1 MRIIDILTFGLTRE
15 KVVETKSNYTNP
27 EARSNAGLYIPLHSQ
42 VLDFDGERN
51 PGSIGP
57 ATHYIPNYYA
67 LSTRS
72 WQSYMDSPVSVI
84 VINKWVNWIVGSG
97 LKPKASPSKIT
108 LKTEGIDLEKS
119 QTERFND
126 ESESRWDIWSN
137 SKRSSISGEKNFNEL
152 CADVFLNAKLSGDC
166 LVILHYIDECVKI
179 QVVDGA
185 RVRNPRLSETKGDG
199 WFYSNGVKISSIT
212 GSVLGY
218 YVYRNNSTDGDEILA
233 YSSTTGLRSAFLVKG
248 SKWRIDYHRGLPVVA
263 SVLETMTKLERYR
276 DATLESAEEVAKIAF
291 QVVHQN
297 FSDGSTPFQQQM
309 AEAFDNHLN
318 GALPEDEVGNKFA
331 NRVAVTT
338 GKQAVNNP
346 KGAKIETLGGGS
358 TVQGFNEFHEP
369 NANLICAAVGIPPN
383 IAFSLYTNSY
393 SASRAATKDWDHTMD
408 VERDLLRDQFL
419 AYVWKFWLYTEAAKG
434 KISAPGYAASLV
446 TKNYMISESY
456 ERVRFTGPHF
466 PHIDPVKEV
475 KAEREKLGPLG
486 ANIPLTTIEQA
497 TESLGTGDSDSNIEQ
512 FADEIEI
519 FKDLVPQ
526 EEESK
531 ETSLGE

>member
-1 MRIIDILTFGLTRE
+1 M
-15 KVVETKSNYTNP
+15 S
-27 EARSNAGLYIPLHSQ
+27 
-42 VLDFDGERN
+42 
-51 PGSIGP
+51 
-57 ATHYIPNYYA
+57 
-67 LSTRS
+67 
-72 WQSYMDSPVSVI
+72 
-84 VINKWVNWIVGSG
+84 
-97 LKPKASPSKIT
+97 
-108 LKTEGIDLEKS
+108 
-119 QTERFND
+119 
-126 ESESRWDIWSN
+126 
-137 SKRSSISGEKNFNEL
+137 
-152 CADVFLNAKLSGDC
+152 
-166 LVILHYIDECVKI
+166 
-179 QVVDGA
+179 
-185 RVRNPRLSETKGDG
+185 
-199 WFYSNGVKISSIT
+199 
-212 GSVLGY
+212 
-218 YVYRNNSTDGDEILA
+218 
-233 YSSTTGLRSAFLVKG
+233 
-248 SKWRIDYHRGLPVVA
+248 
-263 SVLETMTKLERYR
+263 
-276 DATLESAEEVAKIAF
+276 
-291 QVVHQN
+291 
-297 FSDGSTPFQQQM
+297 
-309 AEAFDNHLN
+309 
-318 GALPEDEVGNKFA
+318 
-331 NRVAVTT
+331 
-338 GKQAVNNP
+338 
-346 KGAKIETLGGGS
+346 
-358 TVQGFNEFHEP
+358 FHEP